1 MEYADRLDK
10 MIVPLQL
17 EEGYRPDGWLGLIA
31 GGLKSYDFSGCRP
44 IKSEL
49 NGLLSALRKMKDEI
63 HSDPKENTIQVKFLC
78 HCHIL
83 NKLSITKTSIVSCV
97 NFNHIYEIHRE
108 CNTQMAKTVSG
119 TNKRKPRRTKTYK
132 ASKR

>member
-31 GGLKSYDFSGCRP
+31 GGLKSYDFSGHRP
-44 IKSEL
+44 IQSEL
-49 NGLLSALRKMKDEI
+49 NGLLSALRKMKDEL
-63 HSDPKENTIQVKFLC
+63 HSDPKENNMQVKFLS

-83 NKLSITKTSIVSCV
+83 NKLNLSETRIVSYV
-97 NFNHIYEIHRE
+97 NFNHFVCY
-108 CNTQMAKTVSG
+108 
-119 TNKRKPRRTKTYK
+119 TKVI
-132 ASKR
+132 